1 VRGWVK
7 EIVPWGISGLG
18 APLLGGAAKGA
29 HVPRREKKIAVELS
43 RRDRLVELAGQSM
56 KGFRDVLRKR
66 VSDLRDG
73 FSAPA

>member
-43 RRDRLVELAGQSM
+43 RRDRLVDSPTS
-56 KGFRDVLRKR
+56 R
-66 VSDLRDG
+66 
-73 FSAPA
+73 